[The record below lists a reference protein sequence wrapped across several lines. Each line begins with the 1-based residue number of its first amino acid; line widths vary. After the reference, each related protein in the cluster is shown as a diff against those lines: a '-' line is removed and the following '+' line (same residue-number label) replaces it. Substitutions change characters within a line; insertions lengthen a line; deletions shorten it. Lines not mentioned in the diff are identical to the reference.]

1 MKNSFLA
8 YIINVL
14 SLLFS
19 DDGSL
24 SKYPTMDPE
33 NATRLYGTESL
44 KNFSDWYASY
54 HGYVSLVVCAYGIIS
69 NIFNILVLTR
79 KNMWTTTNCILTG
92 LAFSDLLTMMSYV
105 PFALQF
111 YVLHGLN
118 PSPERNSHPWILFFL
133 FHVNFSVT
141 THTISTWL
149 GVLLSVYRYTY
160 IRLSSDSSVKCSLAK
175 TKIMVLLVYLY
186 SMMVLIPN
194 YLSVK
199 ITSHSKDNNTIYN
212 LAGIDTNTTYGV
224 TITTINF
231 WLHALVIKLIPCAMM
246 SIFGFL
252 LVFTMRSTHARSKRL
267 RRQNTVVSTINKTRK
282 KEHSRTTR
290 MLVVV
295 IILFLI
301 TELPHGILALLCG
314 LLPGFFDAVYV
325 PLGDVM
331 DIVALINN
339 AVNFT
344 LYCSMS
350 KQFRETFIRLFCP
363 NLESPFKKRACNGTT
378 TIIHDNNVSCRLV
391 QRTPSL

>member
-1 MKNSFLA
+1 
-8 YIINVL
+8 
-14 SLLFS
+14 
-19 DDGSL
+19 
-24 SKYPTMDPE
+24 MDAE
-33 NATRLYGTESL
+33 NATRLYGTQSL
-44 KNFSDWYASY
+44 KSFSDWYASY

-111 YVLHGLN
+111 YVLHGLDA
-118 PSPERNSHPWILFFL
+118 SPQRNSHPWVLFFL

-175 TKIMVLLVYLY
+175 TKIMVLLVYAY

-194 YLSVK
+194 YLSVE
-199 ITSHSKDNNTIYN
+199 IRSYPMDNNTIYN
-212 LAGIDTNTTYGV
+212 LAGIDTNTTYGI

-314 LLPGFFDAVYV
+314 LLPGFFEAVYV